1 MGDSIENVDLLDTQA
16 PQGAP
21 PKTKKVKT
29 TITVNGMEKEVEI
42 EVPDIEASWGK
53 KAERKNVGSR
63 VTRLDGLEKVTGRA
77 KYSYDINLPGMLHGR
92 LLGSP
97 VAKARITEVDLEP
110 AKMIPGV
117 KAVIAL
123 KQNGATVRYHG
134 DPIAALAA
142 VSPEVAEDAI
152 RAIVVKYDFEQF
164 VVRPED
170 AAKPGAPLVFSG
182 QPARPDAPPRPNVEP
197 GNTSERGDVAAGFAN
212 AKAIVEGE
220 YYATPRVHC
229 CLETHGHVVAPQADG
244 TLTVWS
250 STQAV
255 HGTAD
260 EFARISQLSRDK
272 VHVIT
277 QHMGGGFGSKFGAG
291 PEGAAAFQLAKAAGA
306 PVKML
311 LDRKMEALSAG
322 HAPSAKM
329 KVKLGAATDGALT
342 AIEAEGWGSGGLGG
356 AGFPYPYIYTVG
368 AQKVKRDTVRTN
380 VQPSNS
386 MRAPGHPQASFLME
400 GIVDEVAYKLG
411 MDPLELRIKNDTQ
424 TGGWKQ
430 RQEEYKI
437 GAEKIGWKQNFNK
450 TPGKG
455 GPKVRGVGV
464 ASATWGGGGGNPNV
478 KALITIGTDG
488 SIVVRHGTQ
497 DLGTGV
503 RSFIP
508 LIVADEL
515 GVPREWISVEIGD
528 SKLPNSVG
536 SGGSTT
542 TPAVA
547 PAIKMTAIQAKFDL
561 LKAIAEKTGEPI
573 EKLQILP
580 GGKISNGTKTLDWKE
595 ACKRLP
601 PGGITSQGAW
611 TDTLIQPGVGGV
623 QFAHVEVDMETGRV
637 RPLKVVAVQDC
648 GIVMNRLTVES
659 QVNGG
664 IIQGLGFALTEDQ
677 IYDWQTGR
685 MVNPNLE
692 EYKLPGPWEMPEIE
706 VVMYEPE
713 DAKGV
718 AGMAEPAVIPTAAA
732 IANAVYNACG
742 ARVRSLPIT
751 PKHVL
756 EALGKVPG
764 TGRG

>member
-1 MGDSIENVDLLDTQA
+1 MGDAIENINPAD
-16 PQGAP
+16 PQGTP

-29 TITVNGMEKEVEI
+29 TMTVNGMEREVEI

-53 KAERKNVGSR
+53 KTERKNVGSR
-63 VTRLDGLEKVTGRA
+63 TTRRDGYDKVTGRA

-92 LLGSP
+92 MLGSP
-97 VAKARITEVDLEP
+97 VAKARITEIDLEP
-110 AKMIPGV
+110 AKKIPGV
-117 KAVIAL
+117 RAVIAL

-142 VSPEVAEDAI
+142 VSPEVAADAI
-152 RAIVVKYDFEQF
+152 RAIVVKYDFETF

-170 AAKPGAPLVFSG
+170 AAKAEAPSAMG
-182 QPARPDAPPRPNVEP
+182 NRPNVEA
-197 GNTSERGDVAAGFAN
+197 GNASERGDVAAGFAA
-212 AKAIVEGE
+212 AKAIAEGE
-220 YYATPRVHC
+220 YFATPRVHA
-229 CLETHGHVVAPQADG
+229 CLETHGHVVAPQPDG

-255 HGTAD
+255 HGTAE
-260 EFARISQLSRDK
+260 EFAGDRISKLGKDK
-272 VHVIT
+272 VRVIT
-277 QHMGGGFGSKFGAG
+277 EHMGGGFGSKFGAG
-291 PEGAAAFQLAKAAGA
+291 PEGAAAYQLAKMAGA
-306 PVKML
+306 PVKMM

-322 HAPSAKM
+322 FAPSAKM
-329 KVKLGAATDGALT
+329 KVKLGAAEDGSLT
-342 AIEAEGWGSGGLGG
+342 AIEADGWGSGGLGG
-356 AGFPYPYIYTVG
+356 AGFPYPYIYKVG
-368 AQKVKRDTVRTN
+368 AQKVKRDTIRTN
-380 VQPSNS
+380 VQPSAA
-386 MRAPGHPQASFLME
+386 MRAPGHPQASFLIE
-400 GIVDEVAYKLG
+400 GIVDEVAYKIG

-424 TGGWKQ
+424 TGGWQQ
-430 RQEEYKI
+430 RQAEYKL
-437 GAEKIGWKQNFNK
+437 GAERIGWKQNFNK

-478 KALITIGTDG
+478 KALLTIGADG

-515 GVPREWISVEIGD
+515 NVPPEWIAVEIGD

-547 PAIKMTAIQAKFDL
+547 PAIKMTAIQAKFDF
-561 LKAIAEKTGEPI
+561 LKAVAAKIGVPMEN
-573 EKLQILP
+573 LQMTP
-580 GGKISNGTKTLDWKE
+580 GGRVSTGTKTLEWKE
-595 ACKRLP
+595 ACKLLP
-601 PGGITSQGAW
+601 TGGITSQGAW
-611 TDTLIQPGVGGV
+611 TDTLVQPGVGGV

-637 RPLKVVAVQDC
+637 RPLKIVAVQDC

-664 IIQGLGFALTEDQ
+664 IIQGLGFALTEEQ
-677 IYDWQTGR
+677 VYDWQTGR

-706 VVMYEPE
+706 VIMYEPE

-718 AGMAEPAVIPTAAA
+718 AGMAEPAVIPTASA

-742 ARVRSLPIT
+742 ARVRSLPLT

-756 EALGKVPG
+756 EALGKVPS
-764 TGRG
+764 TGRN